1 MTPEQEKTL
10 LAALDSSQAVHG
22 VLTVALGIAQL
33 LGTDVE
39 ALHVAEPGRTA
50 DIAER
55 ETSGAGVRLQLTQG
69 PVAEKISEAIR
80 APHVFGAVMGTRTFI
95 DGPRPAGSTALGV
108 LRVTTKPVAFVPP
121 EAPLASVFAPR
132 RLLVPLDGSEDASS
146 AYLEMESHFGP
157 DAKVEVAVLYVLQNK
172 CIPGMVDRP
181 EYDLPLLGEKF
192 FSTTALAST
201 GHSSGARATPEAR

>member
-1 MTPEQEKTL
+1 MIPEQEKTL
-10 LAALDSSQAVHG
+10 LAALDSSLAVHG

-95 DGPRPAGSTALGV
+95 DGPRP
-108 LRVTTKPVAFVPP
+108 F
-121 EAPLASVFAPR
+121 
-132 RLLVPLDGSEDASS
+132 
-146 AYLEMESHFGP
+146 
-157 DAKVEVAVLYVLQNK
+157 
-172 CIPGMVDRP
+172 
-181 EYDLPLLGEKF
+181 
-192 FSTTALAST
+192 
-201 GHSSGARATPEAR
+201 